1 MLKGYNIN
9 GGFKNAIEDTSVNRT
24 FSSTGN
30 TMSPDNHNAMGGS
43 NLSIYGNGWDFT
55 YTGDST
61 ASNIIYLTDGKS
73 VYIDNVKI
81 ENGPIYAVNS
91 QTVIKDSYLKHISA
105 EGGTINISN
114 STFENLQSAVTSGN
128 SNAAAFW
135 TNSESKITD
144 STFKNNSVSNS
155 GDGMAYGGA
164 IEIIA
169 SAVIFGTTF
178 ENNYAKSETAGSA
191 IGGAI
196 YINPASTSTSIYDS
210 VFENNSAQNA
220 NATSKGGA
228 VYNSSTLYLSGTEF
242 SGNTSSF
249 GGAIYNNASTYVVN
263 SVFNANS
270 VNSNAG
276 AIHSNN
282 KLIIGNSTF
291 TGNNAI
297 CGGALYIYSGTAT
310 IGSTVFGGESAEY
323 GNTADHN
330 GGAICMED
338 ATVNIYDSIF
348 KYNQADVGA
357 AIYKTAGTVNIYGS
371 TFENNTNK
379 GSIIYNIAGALNIK
393 NSTFANNTSTSGH
406 GVIGNQTGTV
416 NIENSIFSNNTSTA
430 TSAVDTYSG
439 NLYINNS
446 IFENNTSPNKA
457 AVGIA
462 SNAIAII
469 KNSIFKNNI
478 SNESYSE
485 SANAAAV
492 QNFSQN
498 TTIIADKGITE
509 FTGNMANGESGAIS
523 NVYTSIL
530 YLNASKT
537 GSFTINDN
545 VSGQNNN
552 KIYINATKDLYDGT
566 SAPTDGN
573 IQMNG
578 KFINSSVVLKN
589 GSLTLGEYG
598 QNSNGYFENS
608 ELTINGGTLN
618 TANGSADTLELN
630 NFTADGSAG
639 VILDAFLNDGTY
651 DKFNVSGT
659 ASGTLNLNAL
669 NIITDITDPAA
680 QGKARL
686 ELFLPDNSPTLTVSG
701 NTYTNNLKY
710 IITPSATAGSIDIS
724 SLDLSLIHI

>member
-1 MLKGYNIN
+1 MDNLKVQKSLCAASLLAVLSIGVPAYADGETPNPAKDLTINNYLNIPTIAPATRAVVHDEIFDTVNGAIEETTLENWTSDTASSIMFDADLANNVSDSINITGTAEGTVKLMGINIYSDSTTKDNTITLFKNGISPDIDISNYIQYTNDRKYVVTKGNAGELVLKGYNIN

-416 NIENSIFSNNTSTA
+416 NIENSI
-430 TSAVDTYSG
+430 
-439 NLYINNS
+439 
-446 IFENNTSPNKA
+446 IFE
-457 AVGIA
+457 
-462 SNAIAII
+462 
-469 KNSIFKNNI
+469 
-478 SNESYSE
+478 
-485 SANAAAV
+485 
-492 QNFSQN
+492 QH
-498 TTIIADKGITE
+498 
-509 FTGNMANGESGAIS
+509 
-523 NVYTSIL
+523 
-530 YLNASKT
+530 
-537 GSFTINDN
+537 INCH
-545 VSGQNNN
+545 
-552 KIYINATKDLYDGT
+552 KRCRYI
-566 SAPTDGN
+566 
-573 IQMNG
+573 
-578 KFINSSVVLKN
+578 
-589 GSLTLGEYG
+589 
-598 QNSNGYFENS
+598 
-608 ELTINGGTLN
+608 
-618 TANGSADTLELN
+618 
-630 NFTADGSAG
+630 
-639 VILDAFLNDGTY
+639 
-651 DKFNVSGT
+651 
-659 ASGTLNLNAL
+659 
-669 NIITDITDPAA
+669 
-680 QGKARL
+680 
-686 ELFLPDNSPTLTVSG
+686 
-701 NTYTNNLKY
+701 
-710 IITPSATAGSIDIS
+710 
-724 SLDLSLIHI
+724 